1 MSKFQELKRELSILE
16 KTFGSRHEHFRVEAN
31 GLDEVTYRFL
41 APNGEHVVH
50 CNIYESYPNPPPMW
64 FAESEDAKITQIVE
78 SLSCIEPSG
87 PNLILRSTK
96 HLVKELYTWQNL
108 PIPSHIDNLD
118 LVQLIHED
126 VEMKESTTS
135 QEDEESEDEGLEEGH
150 EDSEDSD
157 NYEMEED
164 TEQDS
169 NKDLQEIGA
178 ANYAVLER
186 IRVNR
191 REDHLKGTVCGSIQA
206 TDRLMKE
213 LRDVYRSDSF
223 KRGTYSVGLNEDN
236 LYDWTIKI
244 IRVDPDSTLHKD
256 LMQLRGQEGT
266 DHVTLNMTFTD
277 KFPFDPPFVR
287 VVYPVLTAG
296 YVLSG
301 GALCM
306 ELLTPQGWSS
316 AYTVEAVI
324 VQIAATLVK
333 GKARINFQEN
343 KKTSHRRS
351 SHSAY
356 TVEAVIVQ
364 IAATL
369 VKGKA
374 RINFQENKKP
384 GVYSLVRA
392 QHSFRSLVQI
402 HEKNGKGIFM
412 FIFVLAVV
420 GLSLCT
426 SYSLITLF
434 GYYNVRIH

>member
-1 MSKFQELKRELSILE
+1 QYKVALAVAWTGQMSKFQELKRELSILE
-16 KTFGSRHEHFRVEAN
+16 KTFGSDHEHLRVEAN

-78 SLSCIEPSG
+78 SLSCIEPSA
-87 PNLILRSTK
+87 PNLLLRSTK
-96 HLVKELYTWQNL
+96 HLVKELFKWQNV
-108 PIPSHIDNLD
+108 PIPPHIESLD
-118 LVQLIHED
+118 LVQLIQED
-126 VEMKESTTS
+126 VEMKDSTTS
-135 QEDEESEDEGLEEGH
+135 QEDDESEDEGLEEGH

-164 TEQDS
+164 TETDS

-191 REDHLKGTVCGSIQA
+191 REDHLKGTVCGSVQA

-223 KRGTYSVGLNEDN
+223 KRGTYSVSLNNDN

-244 IRVDPDSTLHKD
+244 IRFDPDSTLHKD
-256 LMQLRGQEGT
+256 LMQLKAQEET
-266 DHVTLNMTFTD
+266 DHVLLNMTFTD

-287 VVYPVLTAG
+287 VIYPVLTAG

-324 VQIAATLVK
+324 MQIAATLVK
-333 GKARINFQEN
+333 GKARINFQD
-343 KKTSHRRS
+343 
-351 SHSAY
+351 
-356 TVEAVIVQ
+356 
-364 IAATL
+364 
-369 VKGKA
+369 
-374 RINFQENKKP
+374 NKKP

-392 QHSFRSLVQI
+392 QQSFKSLVQI
-402 HEKNGKGIFM
+402 HEKNGWYTPPKHEG
-412 FIFVLAVV
+412 
-420 GLSLCT
+420 
-426 SYSLITLF
+426 
-434 GYYNVRIH
+434 

>member
-16 KTFGSRHEHFRVEAN
+16 KTFGPRHEHFRVEAN
-31 GLDEVTYRFL
+31 GLDEVTCRFL
-41 APNGEHVVH
+41 ATNGEHVVH
-50 CNIYESYPNPPPMW
+50 CNIFESYPNPPPMW
-64 FAESEDAKITQIVE
+64 FAESEDAKITQILE
-78 SLSCIEPSG
+78 FLSGIEPSA
-87 PNLILRSTK
+87 PNLLLRSTK
-96 HLVKELYTWQNL
+96 HLVKELYKWQDL
-108 PIPSHIDNLD
+108 PIPSYIDNLD

-126 VEMKESTTS
+126 VEIKESTTS

-150 EDSEDSD
+150 DDSEDSD
-157 NYEMEED
+157 NYEMEEE

-169 NKDLQEIGA
+169 NKELQEIGA

-191 REDHLKGTVCGSIQA
+191 REDHLKGTVSGSIQA

-213 LRDVYRSDSF
+213 LRDVYRSESF
-223 KRGTYSVGLNEDN
+223 KRGTYSVCLNNDN

-266 DHVTLNMTFTD
+266 DHVSLNMTFTD

-316 AYTVEAVI
+316 AYTIEAVI
-324 VQIAATLVK
+324 M
-333 GKARINFQEN
+333 
-343 KKTSHRRS
+343 
-351 SHSAY
+351 
-356 TVEAVIVQ
+356 Q

-392 QHSFRSLVQI
+392 QQSFRSLVQI
-402 HEKNGKGIFM
+402 HEKNGWYTPPKHEG
-412 FIFVLAVV
+412 
-420 GLSLCT
+420 
-426 SYSLITLF
+426 
-434 GYYNVRIH
+434 

>member
-16 KTFGSRHEHFRVEAN
+16 KTFGLRHEYFRVEAN

-78 SLSCIEPSG
+78 STSCIEPTA
-87 PNLILRSTK
+87 PNLLLRSTK
-96 HLVKELYTWQNL
+96 HLVKELYKWQNIA
-108 PIPSHIDNLD
+108 IPSYVESLD

-126 VEMKESTTS
+126 VEIKDSTTS
-135 QEDEESEDEGLEEGH
+135 QDEESEDEGLEEGH

-164 TEQDS
+164 TGPDS
-169 NKDLQEIGA
+169 NKEVQEIGA

-191 REDHLKGTVCGSIQA
+191 REDHLKGTVCGSVQA

-223 KRGTYSVGLNEDN
+223 KRGTYSVCLNNDN

-266 DHVTLNMTFTD
+266 DHVLLNMTFTE

-324 VQIAATLVK
+324 MQIAATLVK
-333 GKARINFQEN
+333 GKARINFQD
-343 KKTSHRRS
+343 
-351 SHSAY
+351 
-356 TVEAVIVQ
+356 
-364 IAATL
+364 
-369 VKGKA
+369 
-374 RINFQENKKP
+374 NKKP

-392 QHSFRSLVQI
+392 QQSFRSLVQI
-402 HEKNGKGIFM
+402 HEKNGWYTPPKHEG
-412 FIFVLAVV
+412 
-420 GLSLCT
+420 
-426 SYSLITLF
+426 
-434 GYYNVRIH
+434 

>member
-16 KTFGSRHEHFRVEAN
+16 KTFGSDHEHLRVEAN

-78 SLSCIEPSG
+78 SLSCIEPSA
-87 PNLILRSTK
+87 PNLLLRSTK
-96 HLVKELYTWQNL
+96 HLVKELFKWQNV
-108 PIPSHIDNLD
+108 PIPPHIESLD
-118 LVQLIHED
+118 LVQLIQED
-126 VEMKESTTS
+126 VEMKDSTTS
-135 QEDEESEDEGLEEGH
+135 QEDDESEDEGLEEGH

-164 TEQDS
+164 TETDS

-191 REDHLKGTVCGSIQA
+191 REDHLKGTVCGSVQA

-223 KRGTYSVGLNEDN
+223 KRGTYSVSLNNDN

-256 LMQLRGQEGT
+256 LMQLKAQEET
-266 DHVTLNMTFTD
+266 DHVLLNMTFTD

-287 VVYPVLTAG
+287 VIYPVLTAG

-324 VQIAATLVK
+324 MQIAATLVK
-333 GKARINFQEN
+333 GKARINFQD
-343 KKTSHRRS
+343 
-351 SHSAY
+351 
-356 TVEAVIVQ
+356 
-364 IAATL
+364 
-369 VKGKA
+369 
-374 RINFQENKKP
+374 NKKP

-392 QHSFRSLVQI
+392 QQSFKSLVQI
-402 HEKNGKGIFM
+402 HEKNGWYTPPKHEG
-412 FIFVLAVV
+412 
-420 GLSLCT
+420 
-426 SYSLITLF
+426 
-434 GYYNVRIH
+434 

>member
-16 KTFGSRHEHFRVEAN
+16 KTFGLRHEHFRVEAN
-31 GLDEVTYRFL
+31 GLDEVAYRFI

-50 CNIYESYPNPPPMW
+50 CNIYESYPIPPPMW

-78 SLSCIEPSG
+78 SLSCIEPTS
-87 PNLILRSTK
+87 PNLLLRSTK
-96 HLVKELYTWQNL
+96 HLIKELYRWQNIPL
-108 PIPSHIDNLD
+108 PPYIDSLD
-118 LVQLIHED
+118 LVQLIQED
-126 VEMKESTTS
+126 VGTKDCTTS
-135 QEDEESEDEGLEEGH
+135 QEDDESEDEGLEEGH

-169 NKDLQEIGA
+169 NKEVQEIGA

-191 REDHLKGTVCGSIQA
+191 REDHLKGTVCGSVQA

-213 LRDVYRSDSF
+213 LRDVYRSESF
-223 KRGTYSVGLNEDN
+223 KRGTYSVCLNNDN
-236 LYDWTIKI
+236 LYDWTIKV

-256 LMQLRGQEGT
+256 LMQLKGQEGT
-266 DHVTLNMTFTD
+266 DHVLLNMTFTE

-287 VVYPVLTAG
+287 VIYPVLTAG

-324 VQIAATLVK
+324 MQIAATLVK
-333 GKARINFQEN
+333 GKARINFQD
-343 KKTSHRRS
+343 
-351 SHSAY
+351 
-356 TVEAVIVQ
+356 
-364 IAATL
+364 
-369 VKGKA
+369 
-374 RINFQENKKP
+374 NKKP

-392 QHSFRSLVQI
+392 QQSFRSLVQI
-402 HEKNGKGIFM
+402 HEKNGWYTPPKHEG
-412 FIFVLAVV
+412 
-420 GLSLCT
+420 
-426 SYSLITLF
+426 
-434 GYYNVRIH
+434 

>member
-1 MSKFQELKRELSILE
+1 
-16 KTFGSRHEHFRVEAN
+16 
-31 GLDEVTYRFL
+31 
-41 APNGEHVVH
+41 
-50 CNIYESYPNPPPMW
+50 MW

-78 SLSCIEPSG
+78 FLSSIEPSA
-87 PNLILRSTK
+87 PNLLLRSTK

-108 PIPSHIDNLD
+108 PIPSHVDNLD

-126 VEMKESTTS
+126 VEMKDSTTS
-135 QEDEESEDEGLEEGH
+135 QEDEESEDEGLEEGQN
-150 EDSEDSD
+150 DSEDSD

-164 TEQDS
+164 TGQDS
-169 NKDLQEIGA
+169 NRDLQEIGA

-223 KRGTYSVGLNEDN
+223 KRGTYSVGLNNDN

-256 LMQLRGQEGT
+256 LMQLRGQEGI
-266 DHVTLNMTFTD
+266 DHVSLNMTFTD

-316 AYTVEAVI
+316 AYTIEAVI
-324 VQIAATLVK
+324 M
-333 GKARINFQEN
+333 
-343 KKTSHRRS
+343 
-351 SHSAY
+351 
-356 TVEAVIVQ
+356 Q

-392 QHSFRSLVQI
+392 QQSFRSLVQI
-402 HEKNGKGIFM
+402 HEKNGWYTPPKHEG
-412 FIFVLAVV
+412 
-420 GLSLCT
+420 
-426 SYSLITLF
+426 
-434 GYYNVRIH
+434 

>member
-16 KTFGSRHEHFRVEAN
+16 KTFGSDHEHLRVEAN

-78 SLSCIEPSG
+78 SLSCIEPSA
-87 PNLILRSTK
+87 PNLLLRSTK
-96 HLVKELYTWQNL
+96 HLVKELFKWQNV
-108 PIPSHIDNLD
+108 PIPPHIESLD
-118 LVQLIHED
+118 LVQLIQED
-126 VEMKESTTS
+126 VEMKVSTTS
-135 QEDEESEDEGLEEGH
+135 QEDDESEDEGLEEGH

-164 TEQDS
+164 TETDS

-191 REDHLKGTVCGSIQA
+191 REDHLKGTVCGSVQA

-223 KRGTYSVGLNEDN
+223 KRGTYSVSLNNDN

-256 LMQLRGQEGT
+256 LMQLKAQEET
-266 DHVTLNMTFTD
+266 DHVLLNMTFTD

-287 VVYPVLTAG
+287 VIYPVLTAG

-324 VQIAATLVK
+324 MQIAATLVK
-333 GKARINFQEN
+333 GKARINFQD
-343 KKTSHRRS
+343 
-351 SHSAY
+351 
-356 TVEAVIVQ
+356 
-364 IAATL
+364 
-369 VKGKA
+369 
-374 RINFQENKKP
+374 NKKP

-392 QHSFRSLVQI
+392 QQSFKSLVQI
-402 HEKNGKGIFM
+402 HEKNGWYTPPKHEG
-412 FIFVLAVV
+412 
-420 GLSLCT
+420 
-426 SYSLITLF
+426 
-434 GYYNVRIH
+434 

>member
-41 APNGEHVVH
+41 TPNGEHVVH

-78 SLSCIEPSG
+78 FLSSIEPSA
-87 PNLILRSTK
+87 PNLLLRSTK

-108 PIPSHIDNLD
+108 PIPSYVDNLD

-126 VEMKESTTS
+126 VEMKDSTTS
-135 QEDEESEDEGLEEGH
+135 QEDEESEDEGLEEGQN
-150 EDSEDSD
+150 DSEDSD

-164 TEQDS
+164 TGQDS

-223 KRGTYSVGLNEDN
+223 KRGTYSVGLNNDN

-266 DHVTLNMTFTD
+266 DHVSLNMTFTD

-316 AYTVEAVI
+316 AYTIEAVI
-324 VQIAATLVK
+324 M
-333 GKARINFQEN
+333 
-343 KKTSHRRS
+343 
-351 SHSAY
+351 
-356 TVEAVIVQ
+356 Q

-392 QHSFRSLVQI
+392 QQSFRSLVQI
-402 HEKNGKGIFM
+402 HEKNGWYTPPKHEG
-412 FIFVLAVV
+412 
-420 GLSLCT
+420 
-426 SYSLITLF
+426 
-434 GYYNVRIH
+434 

>member
-16 KTFGSRHEHFRVEAN
+16 KTFGLRHEYFRVEAN

-78 SLSCIEPSG
+78 STSCIEPTA
-87 PNLILRSTK
+87 PNLLLRSTK
-96 HLVKELYTWQNL
+96 HLVKELYKWQNIA
-108 PIPSHIDNLD
+108 IPSYVESLD

-126 VEMKESTTS
+126 VEMKDSTTS
-135 QEDEESEDEGLEEGH
+135 QDEESEDEGLEEGH

-164 TEQDS
+164 TGPDS
-169 NKDLQEIGA
+169 NKEVQEIGA

-191 REDHLKGTVCGSIQA
+191 REDHLKGTVCGSVQA

-223 KRGTYSVGLNEDN
+223 KRGTYSVCLNNDN

-266 DHVTLNMTFTD
+266 DHVLLNMTFTE

-324 VQIAATLVK
+324 MQIAATLVK
-333 GKARINFQEN
+333 GKARINFQD
-343 KKTSHRRS
+343 
-351 SHSAY
+351 
-356 TVEAVIVQ
+356 
-364 IAATL
+364 
-369 VKGKA
+369 
-374 RINFQENKKP
+374 NKKP

-392 QHSFRSLVQI
+392 QQSFRSLVQI
-402 HEKNGKGIFM
+402 HEKNGWYTPPKHEG
-412 FIFVLAVV
+412 
-420 GLSLCT
+420 
-426 SYSLITLF
+426 
-434 GYYNVRIH
+434 

>member
-1 MSKFQELKRELSILE
+1 
-16 KTFGSRHEHFRVEAN
+16 
-31 GLDEVTYRFL
+31 
-41 APNGEHVVH
+41 
-50 CNIYESYPNPPPMW
+50 MW
-64 FAESEDAKITQIVE
+64 FAESEDAKITEIVE
-78 SLSCIEPSG
+78 SLSCIEPTA
-87 PNLILRSTK
+87 PNLLLRSTK
-96 HLVKELYTWQNL
+96 HLVKELYKWQNF
-108 PIPSHIDNLD
+108 PIPSHIESLD

-126 VEMKESTTS
+126 VEMKDSTTS
-135 QEDEESEDEGLEEGH
+135 QEDDESEDEGLEEGH

-191 REDHLKGTVCGSIQA
+191 REDHLKGTVSGSVQA

-223 KRGTYSVGLNEDN
+223 KKGTYSVCLNNDN

-256 LMQLRGQEGT
+256 LMQLRGQDGT
-266 DHVTLNMTFTD
+266 DHVSLNMTFTD

-316 AYTVEAVI
+316 AYTIEAVI
-324 VQIAATLVK
+324 MQIAATLVK
-333 GKARINFQEN
+333 GKARINFQD
-343 KKTSHRRS
+343 
-351 SHSAY
+351 
-356 TVEAVIVQ
+356 
-364 IAATL
+364 
-369 VKGKA
+369 
-374 RINFQENKKP
+374 NKKP

-392 QHSFRSLVQI
+392 QQSFRSLVQI
-402 HEKNGKGIFM
+402 HEKNGWYTPPKHEG
-412 FIFVLAVV
+412 
-420 GLSLCT
+420 
-426 SYSLITLF
+426 
-434 GYYNVRIH
+434 

>member
-16 KTFGSRHEHFRVEAN
+16 KTFGSRHECFRIEAN

-78 SLSCIEPSG
+78 SLSCIEPSA
-87 PNLILRSTK
+87 PNLLLRSTK
-96 HLVKELYTWQNL
+96 HLVKELFKWQNV
-108 PIPSHIDNLD
+108 PIPPHIESLD
-118 LVQLIHED
+118 LVQLIQED
-126 VEMKESTTS
+126 VEMKDSTTS
-135 QEDEESEDEGLEEGH
+135 QEDDDSEDEGLEEGH

-191 REDHLKGTVCGSIQA
+191 REDHLKGTVCGSVQA

-223 KRGTYSVGLNEDN
+223 KRGTYSVSLNNDN

-266 DHVTLNMTFTD
+266 DHVTLNMSFTD

-316 AYTVEAVI
+316 AYTIEAVI

-333 GKARINFQEN
+333 GKARINFQD
-343 KKTSHRRS
+343 
-351 SHSAY
+351 
-356 TVEAVIVQ
+356 
-364 IAATL
+364 
-369 VKGKA
+369 
-374 RINFQENKKP
+374 NKKP

-392 QHSFRSLVQI
+392 QQSFRSLVQI
-402 HEKNGKGIFM
+402 HEKNGWYTPPKHEG
-412 FIFVLAVV
+412 
-420 GLSLCT
+420 
-426 SYSLITLF
+426 
-434 GYYNVRIH
+434 

>member
-16 KTFGSRHEHFRVEAN
+16 KTFGSDHEHLRVEAN

-78 SLSCIEPSG
+78 SLSCIEPSA
-87 PNLILRSTK
+87 PNLLLRSTK
-96 HLVKELYTWQNL
+96 HLVKELFKWQNV
-108 PIPSHIDNLD
+108 PIPPHIESLD
-118 LVQLIHED
+118 LVQLIQED
-126 VEMKESTTS
+126 VEMKDSTTS
-135 QEDEESEDEGLEEGH
+135 QEDDESEDEGLEEGH

-164 TEQDS
+164 TETDS

-191 REDHLKGTVCGSIQA
+191 REDHLKGTVCGSVQA

-223 KRGTYSVGLNEDN
+223 KRGTYSVSLNNDN

-256 LMQLRGQEGT
+256 LMQLKAQEET
-266 DHVTLNMTFTD
+266 DHVLLNMTFTD

-287 VVYPVLTAG
+287 VIYPVLTAG

-324 VQIAATLVK
+324 MQIAATLVK
-333 GKARINFQEN
+333 GKARINFQD
-343 KKTSHRRS
+343 
-351 SHSAY
+351 
-356 TVEAVIVQ
+356 
-364 IAATL
+364 
-369 VKGKA
+369 
-374 RINFQENKKP
+374 NKKP
-384 GVYSLVRA
+384 GVYSLARA
-392 QHSFRSLVQI
+392 QQSFKSLVQI
-402 HEKNGKGIFM
+402 HEKNGWYTPPKHEG
-412 FIFVLAVV
+412 
-420 GLSLCT
+420 
-426 SYSLITLF
+426 
-434 GYYNVRIH
+434 

>member
-343 KKTSHRRS
+343 KK
-351 SHSAY
+351 
-356 TVEAVIVQ
+356 
-364 IAATL
+364 
-369 VKGKA
+369 
-374 RINFQENKKP
+374 P

-392 QHSFRSLVQI
+392 QQSFRSLVQI
-402 HEKNGKGIFM
+402 HEKNGWYTPPKHEG
-412 FIFVLAVV
+412 
-420 GLSLCT
+420 
-426 SYSLITLF
+426 
-434 GYYNVRIH
+434 

>member
-1 MSKFQELKRELSILE
+1 MYTAAALAKTRIFIFAGWKLIVDGNCSQYKVALAVAWAGQMSKFQELKRELSILE
-16 KTFGSRHEHFRVEAN
+16 KTFGSDHEHLRVEAN

-78 SLSCIEPSG
+78 SLSCIEPSA
-87 PNLILRSTK
+87 PNLLLRSTK
-96 HLVKELYTWQNL
+96 HLVKELFKWQNV
-108 PIPSHIDNLD
+108 PIPPHIESLD
-118 LVQLIHED
+118 LVQLIQED
-126 VEMKESTTS
+126 VEMKDSTTS
-135 QEDEESEDEGLEEGH
+135 QEDDESEDEGLEEGH

-164 TEQDS
+164 TETDS

-191 REDHLKGTVCGSIQA
+191 REDHLKGTVCGSVQA

-223 KRGTYSVGLNEDN
+223 KRGTYSVSLNNDN

-256 LMQLRGQEGT
+256 LMQLKAQEET
-266 DHVTLNMTFTD
+266 DHVLLNMTFTD

-287 VVYPVLTAG
+287 VIYPVLTAG

-324 VQIAATLVK
+324 MQIAATLVK
-333 GKARINFQEN
+333 GKARINFQD
-343 KKTSHRRS
+343 
-351 SHSAY
+351 
-356 TVEAVIVQ
+356 
-364 IAATL
+364 
-369 VKGKA
+369 
-374 RINFQENKKP
+374 NKKP

-392 QHSFRSLVQI
+392 QQSFKSLVQI
-402 HEKNGKGIFM
+402 HEKNGWYTPPKHEG
-412 FIFVLAVV
+412 
-420 GLSLCT
+420 
-426 SYSLITLF
+426 
-434 GYYNVRIH
+434 